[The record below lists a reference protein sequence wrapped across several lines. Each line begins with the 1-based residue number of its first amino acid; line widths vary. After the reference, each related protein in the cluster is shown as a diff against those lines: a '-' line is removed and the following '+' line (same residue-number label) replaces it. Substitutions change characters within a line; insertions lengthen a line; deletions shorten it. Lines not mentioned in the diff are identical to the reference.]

1 MKAICAFFF
10 TLLISVPAAAREPAV
25 YYCEMIKKIAID
37 GNGILKNYPVRKF
50 KFKDYKIEPY
60 GKGLIKIG
68 EGLGFP
74 NRLDN
79 ITLEAEVYYD
89 ENFFTGI
96 SEDHGLLWRFTVG
109 TLFMSTPTSEGL
121 LSIVAN
127 CENFN

>member
-1 MKAICAFFF
+1 MKAICTLFI
-10 TLLISVPAAAREPAV
+10 TLLISVPAAAEEPAV

-37 GNGILKNYPVRKF
+37 GDGRVKDYRLSRF

-79 ITLEAEVYYD
+79 ITLDAEIYYD
-89 ENFFTGI
+89 ENFFTGFA
-96 SEDHGLLWRFTVG
+96 EHHGLLWRFKAG
-109 TLFMSTPTSEGL
+109 TLFLSTPTSEGL
-121 LSIVAN
+121 LSIVSK
-127 CENFN
+127 CEKF